1 MSLKAEYSESKSWQC
16 KNFKFF
22 FFVYFFYHLN
32 EDVITDLAK

>member
-22 FFVYFFYHLN
+22 FFVYFF
-32 EDVITDLAK
+32 II